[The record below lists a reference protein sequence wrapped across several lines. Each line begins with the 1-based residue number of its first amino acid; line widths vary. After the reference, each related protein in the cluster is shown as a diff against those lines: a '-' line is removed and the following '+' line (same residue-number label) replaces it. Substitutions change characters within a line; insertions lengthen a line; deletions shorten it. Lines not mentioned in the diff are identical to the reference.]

1 MKPFRLFTILSFFF
15 LLVVYSCEPSHYE
28 AEKYLQKVNSV
39 ISGVIK
45 MEDSLIVFINSK
57 MLESSKT
64 TAIIEEKNIE
74 EKPNYLVNQ
83 NINKLHKAFE
93 DSINLALEKARKLP
107 DFDGN
112 TDVKNSLIKVLT
124 VYKNLCLNEYLEIV
138 EVSLI
143 PSILYTEED
152 DNNFMRLS
160 AKIDSTLEKNIY
172 DFNQKQKSFLAQYQK
187 K

>member
-15 LLVVYSCEPSHYE
+15 LLAVYSCEPSHYE
-28 AEKYLQKVNSV
+28 AEKYLQKANNA
-39 ISGVIK
+39 IRGVIK
-45 MEDSLIVFINSK
+45 MEDSLIVLINAS
-57 MLESSKT
+57 MGESSKT
-64 TAIIEEKNIE
+64 TAIIEEKDSG
-74 EKPNYLVNQ
+74 EKSNYLINQ
-83 NINKLHKAFE
+83 TINSVHEAFE
-93 DSINLALEKARKLP
+93 DSINLALEKAKELP

-112 TDVKNSLIKVLT
+112 DQVKTSLITLIN

-152 DNNFMRLS
+152 DNKFMQLS